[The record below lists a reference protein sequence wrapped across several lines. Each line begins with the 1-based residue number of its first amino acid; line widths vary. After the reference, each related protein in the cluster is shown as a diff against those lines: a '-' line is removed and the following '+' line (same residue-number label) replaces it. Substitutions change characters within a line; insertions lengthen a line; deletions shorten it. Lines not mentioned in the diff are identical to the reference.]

1 MTRSRRN
8 GEQDVGPGLS
18 ERPQADFLSSQAT
31 NVIDD
36 ASFESLVTTAILAAT
51 AFRLRDRNGLTAA
64 LRLLV
69 EAVRPFEA
77 DMGDN

>member
-1 MTRSRRN
+1 MTRSRRSS
-8 GEQDVGPGLS
+8 ERDVASGLS
-18 ERPQADFLSSQAT
+18 ERPQADFLPNQAT

-36 ASFESLVTTAILAAT
+36 ASFESLVTTAILATT
-51 AFRLRDRNGLTAA
+51 AFRLRDQDGLTMA

-77 DMGDN
+77 DMQDR